1 MPFRLK
7 NASATFTRAICK
19 MLHSQIGHTVEAYI
33 DDLVVKSQKESNHLR
48 DLADVFE
55 ILKKCKLRLN
65 AKKCVFDVGAGKFL
79 GHLVTRRG
87 IEANPC
93 QISVVANLKPPRTI

>member
-1 MPFRLK
+1 
-7 NASATFTRAICK
+7 

-65 AKKCVFDVGAGKFL
+65 AEKCVFDV
-79 GHLVTRRG
+79 
-87 IEANPC
+87 
-93 QISVVANLKPPRTI
+93 